1 MKILFL
7 AFVFML
13 LSIHAKA
20 QTLQGVVKHFKGH
33 LVETHQSYSYHALET
48 EEGERFILPKWIDAK
63 MLSEVSGHELLLEG
77 SIEYTPCTDM
87 SEACPTGEIKKMR
100 WLQFQNPALDSLN
113 QIYTGSI
120 KRFRGRSV
128 ESSRTY
134 DYIAIAAGPHR
145 IELPL
150 FFKARELLALDPQ
163 VTLMGELFDTA
174 CTDMSQACGPT
185 KLHSLT
191 LLKLQ
196 F

>member
-33 LVETHQSYSYHALET
+33 SVETHQNYSYYALET
-48 EEGERFILPKWIDAK
+48 AESERFVLPQWIDARV
-63 MLSEVSGHELLLEG
+63 LSEISGHELLMEG
-77 SIEYTPCTDM
+77 SIEYKPCTDM

-100 WLQFQNPALDSLN
+100 WLQFQNPMLDSVG
-113 QIYTGSI
+113 QVYTGNI
-120 KRFRGRSV
+120 KRFKGRAV
-128 ESSRTY
+128 ESSRLY
-134 DYIAIAAGPHR
+134 DYIAISAGSNR

-150 FFKARELLALDPQ
+150 FLKAKELLVLNPQ

-174 CTDMSQACGPT
+174 CTEMSEACGPT
-185 KLHSLT
+185 KLHSMT

>member
-13 LSIHAKA
+13 VSIHAKG

-33 LVETHQSYSYHALET
+33 SVETHRNYSYYALET
-48 EEGERFILPKWIDAK
+48 SEGERYVLPKWIDSQI
-63 MLSEVSGHELLLEG
+63 LSEVSGHELLLEG
-77 SIEYTPCTDM
+77 AVEFPVCTDV
-87 SEACPTGEIKKMR
+87 SEACPTGEITKMR
-100 WLQFQNPALDSLN
+100 WLQFQNPALDSRN
-113 QIYTGSI
+113 QIYTGRI

-134 DYIAIAAGPHR
+134 DYIAISAGPER
-145 IELPL
+145 IEIPL
-150 FFKARELLALDPQ
+150 FFKARELLTLDPQ
-163 VTLMGELFDTA
+163 VTVMGELFDTA
-174 CTDMSQACGPT
+174 CTDMSAACGPT

-191 LLKLQ
+191 MLKLE

>member
-33 LVETHQSYSYHALET
+33 AVETHRPYSYYALET
-48 EEGERFILPKWIDAK
+48 SEGERYILPKWIDSK
-63 MLSEVSGHELLLEG
+63 VLSEVSGHELLLEG
-77 SIEYTPCTDM
+77 AIEFSICTDM
-87 SEACPTGEIKKMR
+87 SEACPTGEITKMR
-100 WLQFQNPALDSLN
+100 WLQFQNPALDSRN
-113 QIYTGSI
+113 QIYTGRI
-120 KRFRGRSV
+120 KRFRGRAV

-134 DYIAIAAGPHR
+134 DYIAITAGVER
-145 IELPL
+145 IEIPL
-150 FFKARELLALDPQ
+150 FFKPRELLALDPQ

-174 CTDMSQACGPT
+174 CTDMSAACGPS

-191 LLKLQ
+191 MLKLQ